1 MFVALCPIFEKR
13 RVFTLLER
21 VLCVGRVI
29 ITFPILENSS
39 LPILRFIEHVF
50 NEENS
55 TYTLECPK
63 MRSKHY
69 ILRYSRRYNARIDLE
84 LCIYTM

>member
-1 MFVALCPIFEKR
+1 MFVALWRIFEKR
-13 RVFTLLER
+13 RVFTLLKR
-21 VLCVGRVI
+21 VLRVGRVI

-50 NEENS
+50 NEGNS
-55 TYTLECPK
+55 RYTSECPK

-69 ILRYSRRYNARIDLE
+69 ILRYSRRYNAGIDLE
-84 LCIYTM
+84 LCIYTI